1 MQGSSE
7 HHIDSASSG
16 LDTVDYEIA
25 VHRSGA
31 PTLGRAMTFV
41 RGSWQSLPDATAITA
56 MFVPGSTA
64 HGYSPNQLHA
74 DWVAFHANITAN
86 EVKQMSAIAQTI
98 PARHIV
104 DGKDKPLDVVVYS
117 GYAGLGVYDPSS
129 TDHYG
134 DLAEKYGVDW
144 EVLSAAGLNVAMV
157 GYGDHDISPML
168 DAIAKGKRASAGK
181 NGSCPVVCGVIS
193 GTQAQFAQR
202 YNTCAAAQGGDG
214 YIMEYDGHH
223 TFDNDLGFRVPGFI
237 GHNGRNILIQQDLN
251 FLSEPD
257 LSNLK
262 SDDDVKF
269 LSKSDRSSPM
279 SSTAAAVTNNRTVMA
294 WFYEMASDEEYV
306 NTFQWMQKVNQNR
319 VTFNA
324 ISDGSLYH
332 VYPNATIV
340 GHPENIERH
349 TMWKKAGYKVYPCV
363 AGLKLDTMRLLFD
376 RKNYRIGDAFIDVL
390 VKDAVEHNYDGINVD
405 FEAYG
410 NLTDPSYPPLLQD
423 GIDFVAFLSRF
434 AAACHQNGVALSVDT
449 DTPAGECES
458 RAQGTAYRNHG
469 QPCPWYTRLY
479 NWDSLA
485 VSSIDRVI
493 SMSTCGLRFSLLHLS
508 PALPIHS
515 TDTQRLCQCVRATQ
529 IYVGRYVVHESHPVD
544 DLVHK
549 ARKHRCWFVP
559 LLSRACE
566 GDASTL
572 RAAVPIRHYFEVWFQ

>member
-1 MQGSSE
+1 
-7 HHIDSASSG
+7 
-16 LDTVDYEIA
+16 
-25 VHRSGA
+25 
-31 PTLGRAMTFV
+31 
-41 RGSWQSLPDATAITA
+41 
-56 MFVPGSTA
+56 
-64 HGYSPNQLHA
+64 
-74 DWVAFHANITAN
+74 
-86 EVKQMSAIAQTI
+86 
-98 PARHIV
+98 
-104 DGKDKPLDVVVYS
+104 
-117 GYAGLGVYDPSS
+117 
-129 TDHYG
+129 
-134 DLAEKYGVDW
+134 
-144 EVLSAAGLNVAMV
+144 
-157 GYGDHDISPML
+157 
-168 DAIAKGKRASAGK
+168 
-181 NGSCPVVCGVIS
+181 
-193 GTQAQFAQR
+193 
-202 YNTCAAAQGGDG
+202 
-214 YIMEYDGHH
+214 
-223 TFDNDLGFRVPGFI
+223 
-237 GHNGRNILIQQDLN
+237 
-251 FLSEPD
+251 
-257 LSNLK
+257 
-262 SDDDVKF
+262 
-269 LSKSDRSSPM
+269 
-279 SSTAAAVTNNRTVMA
+279 
-294 WFYEMASDEEYV
+294 V

-376 RKNYRIGDAFIDVL
+376 RKNHRIGDAFIDVL

-423 GIDFVAFLSRF
+423 GIDFAAFLSRF

-572 RAAVPIRHYFEVWFQ
+572 RAAVPIRHYLEVWFQ